1 MKTVYKTQYFNII
14 ETIVKGQK
22 TKFYD
27 IINNKFERIGSI
39 KWQGSFRK
47 YAFFPAA
54 DTVWD
59 NKCLE
64 EVLDVLN
71 DINKK
76 YREGE

>member
-1 MKTVYKTQYFNII
+1 MKTVYNKQYFDVT
-14 ETIVKGQK
+14 ETIIKGQK
-22 TKFYD
+22 TSIYN
-27 IINNKFERIGSI
+27 IINNKFEMIGKI

-47 YAFFPAA
+47 YGFFPESN
-54 DTVWD
+54 TVWD

-76 YREGE
+76 YRES